1 MWFTGRVSEAGG
13 HHVAPAVSST
23 TPSKI
28 SVIETVVSELLQQHV
43 NNGAVLDAPLPMF
56 ASFVADAF
64 YDQQQSRNAGGT
76 VALTDST
83 LAELSSFVRRQ
94 MELRS
99 RRTSL

>member
-23 TPSKI
+23 TPSTI

-43 NNGAVLDAPLPMF
+43 NNGAALDAPLPMF